1 MWAPSDSGTTALMR
15 RASACFDAPRARGP
29 WWSNRHMTS
38 LDRRGSVFVLT
49 LGEDENRFH
58 PARLTAI
65 NAALDEV
72 DAVDGRKAV
81 VTTGVGKFYSNG
93 LDLDFMAANPEA
105 AEANLRDV
113 HALFARV
120 LTFPA
125 PIVAALQG
133 HAFAAGAMLA
143 LAHDLAVMRSDRGYF
158 CLPEVDLGIP
168 FTPGMNALIRARLP
182 IATAHEAMTTGYRY
196 GGEEAHDAGL
206 VAGVGLEDELLDIA
220 VARAE
225 ERAAKAGPTM
235 GAIKARLY
243 GEVVEALAAS

>member
-1 MWAPSDSGTTALMR
+1 MWASSDSGITALMH
-15 RASACFDAPRARGP
+15 RASACFDAPRVRGP

-58 PARLTAI
+58 PDRLTAI

-72 DAVDGRKAV
+72 DAADGPKAV

-113 HALFARV
+113 HTLFARV

>member
-1 MWAPSDSGTTALMR
+1 MTGLHR
-15 RASACFDAPRARGP
+15 RD
-29 WWSNRHMTS
+29 
-38 LDRRGSVFVLT
+38 DVFVLT
-49 LGEDENRFH
+49 LGDDENRFH
-58 PARLTAI
+58 PDRLAAI

-72 DAVDGRKAV
+72 DAAPGPKAV

-93 LDLDFMAANPEA
+93 LDLDFMGANPDA
-105 AEANLRDV
+105 AEANLRGV

-120 LTFPA
+120 LAFPA
-125 PIVAALQG
+125 PIVASLQG

-182 IATAHEAMTTGYRY
+182 IETAHESMTTGRRY
-196 GGEEAHDAGL
+196 GGDEAHTAGI
-206 VAGVGLEDELLDIA
+206 VAGVGPEDEILDIA
-220 VARAE
+220 VARAQ

-243 GEVVEALAAS
+243 GEDIEALTGPNA

>member
-1 MWAPSDSGTTALMR
+1 
-15 RASACFDAPRARGP
+15 
-29 WWSNRHMTS
+29 MTS
-38 LDRRGSVFVLT
+38 LDRRGNVFVLT

-58 PARLTAI
+58 PDRLTAI

-72 DAVDGRKAV
+72 DAADGPKAV

-93 LDLDFMAANPEA
+93 LDLDFMAAYPDA

-120 LTFPA
+120 LTFSA

-133 HAFAAGAMLA
+133 HTFAAGAMLA

-168 FTPGMNALIRARLP
+168 FTPGMSALIRARLP
-182 IATAHEAMTTGYRY
+182 IVTAHEAMTTGRRY
-196 GGEEAHDAGL
+196 GGEEAHEASL
-206 VAGVGLEDELLDIA
+206 VAGVGTEEEVLDIA

-243 GEVVEALAAS
+243 GEVVEALASS